1 MSTFG
6 SPAYRPPRWVAF
18 LVLAA
23 AVVGIL
29 VAVWVFAA
37 LT

>member
-6 SPAYRPPRWVAF
+6 VPSHRPPRWM
-18 LVLAA
+18 A
-23 AVVGIL
+23 AVVIAAV
-29 VAVWVFAA
+29 VAGVALGVWGFAA

>member
-6 SPAYRPPRWVAF
+6 VPIYRPPRWVAA
-18 LVLAA
+18 VVIA
-23 AVVGIL
+23 AVVAG
-29 VAVWVFAA
+29 VAFGLWVFAA

>member
-6 SPAYRPPRWVAF
+6 APTDKPPRWVA
-18 LVLAA
+18 
-23 AVVGIL
+23 AVVAVAVAVGVIL
-29 VAVWVFAA
+29 GVWVFAA